1 MGLTVFKN
9 SSVTGD
15 DLMHGSDAV
24 PKWFLPTVTDML
36 ALAQPESEFY
46 KPAFAENL
54 SGDRLFRSAVVAL
67 EFLLLE
73 WGSGSEARVNQPLML
88 SGPVPVLSNPDIVSD
103 VNVWAFSGDPLNPS
117 VWMLSKPYTLPRLTG
132 FNTKTTARPAKP
144 CIVPLLLDDPL
155 SDEQFCLCLTDQ
167 FSLVFTAQQGIGFQF
182 SFDPEV
188 VSEVWRVLRARVLLT
203 GGQESLK
210 LLDAAFEK
218 VKPTAPDYKTVM
230 RFSQLLLKNLPQIQ
244 ETEPKL
250 KNCRPLLP
258 ASVEECE
265 IIEPQFKTIEE
276 KLDQNIKVE
285 TKPKKHL
292 NKEVLERLAAAN
304 EKQLKPEKPAQDV
317 ELLQA
322 IFHEVRTPLTT
333 IRTLTRLLLKRPN
346 LDADVI
352 KRLQMIDRECTE
364 QIDRFNLIFKA
375 VEIETSETK
384 RTPVQLT
391 STSLAEVFNSCIP
404 RWQKQAERRNLTLDV
419 ILPRS
424 LPTVVSDPTMLDQ
437 VLTGAIENFTST
449 QPTKAHVRV
458 LVTLAGAQ
466 LKVQLQSE
474 LAESEVK
481 TSHISPLK
489 SLGQLLMF
497 QPETGNLSLNL
508 DVTKNLFQAL
518 GGKLIVRQKP
528 QQGEILTIFLPL
540 E

>member
-1 MGLTVFKN
+1 MRGW
-9 SSVTGD
+9 
-15 DLMHGSDAV
+15 DAV
-24 PKWFLPTVTDML
+24 PKWFLPTVADVL
-36 ALAQPESEFY
+36 ALTQPESEFY

-73 WGSGSEARVNQPLML
+73 WASGSQATVNQPLIV
-88 SGPVPVLSNPDIVSD
+88 SAPVPVLSHPDIVSD

-117 VWMLSKPYTLPRLTG
+117 VWMLSKPYTLPKLRG
-132 FNTKTTARPAKP
+132 FNTKTTSTAAKP
-144 CIVPLLLDDPL
+144 CFVPLLLDDPL

-167 FSLVFTAQQGIGFQF
+167 FSLVFTAQQGLGFQF

-188 VSEVWRVLRARVLLT
+188 VSEAWRVLRARVLLT

-210 LLDAAFEK
+210 LLDAAFDK
-218 VKPTAPDYKTVM
+218 VQPTAPDYKTVM

-244 ETEPKL
+244 EAEPKI
-250 KNCRPLLP
+250 KNCLHLLP
-258 ASVEECE
+258 ASVEESQ
-265 IIEPQFKTIEE
+265 IIEPTFKTIEG
-276 KLDQNIKVE
+276 KATHNIKVE

-292 NKEVLERLAAAN
+292 SKEVLERLAAGN
-304 EKQLKPEKPAQDV
+304 EKQLKQEQKTSQDV

-333 IRTLTRLLLKRPN
+333 IRTLTRLLLKRKN

-352 KRLQMIDRECTE
+352 KRLQTIDRECTE

-449 QPTKAHVRV
+449 QPTSAHVRV
-458 LVTLAGAQ
+458 VVTLAGAQ

-474 LAESEVK
+474 LEENEVK

-528 QQGEILTIFLPL
+528 QQGEILTIFLPV